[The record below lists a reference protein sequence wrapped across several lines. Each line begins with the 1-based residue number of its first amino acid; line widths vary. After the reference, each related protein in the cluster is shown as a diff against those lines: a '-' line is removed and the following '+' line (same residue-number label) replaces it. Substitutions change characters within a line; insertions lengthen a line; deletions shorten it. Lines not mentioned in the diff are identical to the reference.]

1 MTLWLDGLD
10 MISPRKR
17 CKFWRNMEVQR
28 SHPAAQPQPFSR
40 DDPGE
45 TSACVCH
52 QWFNDH
58 WMHIKMQWQE
68 KMPSSISSTLFQ
80 PMKAPCFVEF
90 LGTPQM
96 PPMDQE
102 SISECHRMLCSPHF
116 WHFHYDFLRYDGA
129 AAIHCTISGWREGHG
144 KMWKQSVFD
153 PWILATHCNFQAE
166 SRKKSLQPSLT
177 ATKGVPL
184 EGTPEYCKILYTT
197 VCTNGDYTDDHWCY
211 YVFQY
216 HKLQSIPAY
225 SQTFW
230 SRKLLLLD
238 IWNQL

>member
-1 MTLWLDGLD
+1 MNQCHVI
-10 MISPRKR
+10 MA
-17 CKFWRNMEVQR
+17 QR
-28 SHPAAQPQPFSR
+28 SWMVMIHRTRALYSPSKWLFDWMDLIWFHWGNVANSGGTWRCNVATPQHNPNRFPR

-144 KMWKQSVFD
+144 KMWKQRVFD

-166 SRKKSLQPSLT
+166 SRKKVTT
-177 ATKGVPL
+177 AKL
-184 EGTPEYCKILYTT
+184 DSYKRGTARGYSWIL
-197 VCTNGDYTDDHWCY
+197 
-211 YVFQY
+211 
-216 HKLQSIPAY
+216 
-225 SQTFW
+225 
-230 SRKLLLLD
+230 
-238 IWNQL
+238 